1 MQDAQSPGPYT
12 FKSGNGKRAVTPV
25 IVYGAPWCPDCRRVK
40 YFLKERSVEFE
51 DVNIEESREAEDLV
65 LRVNHGRRRVPTLKV
80 GDRYIPCS
88 PFNPLQLA
96 KELQIPLNPE

>member
-1 MQDAQSPGPYT
+1 MQDGQTPGQHSAT
-12 FKSGNGKRAVTPV
+12 SGSGKSTRAPI

-51 DVNIEESREAEDLV
+51 DVNIEESREAEELV

-80 GDRYIPCS
+80 GDRYIACS
-88 PFNPLQLA
+88 PFNPLQLT
-96 KELQIPLNPE
+96 KELQIPLNN

>member
-1 MQDAQSPGPYT
+1 MQDAQTPGEYSLT
-12 FKSGNGKRAVTPV
+12 SGNGKRAVTI

-51 DVNIEESREAEDLV
+51 DVNIEESREAEELV

-80 GDRYIPCS
+80 GDRYIACS

-96 KELQIPLNPE
+96 RELQIPLNT